1 MKEELQQKVR
11 QYFSAMSIYKDPNAT
26 NSIFAGR
33 NLPSFVKDY
42 LLKRFLNI
50 STGEVDTKGLSAF
63 LDKVIPANGGSV
75 KDDILSGKEV
85 TLLARF
91 TIYIDLVKGEKQL
104 PFLIMASS
112 RERELYLI
120 ISIVSIPMNWWMG
133 RSGV

>member
-63 LDKVIPANGGSV
+63 LDKVIPANGG
-75 KDDILSGKEV
+75 KCK
-85 TLLARF
+85 R
-91 TIYIDLVKGEKQL
+91 
-104 PFLIMASS
+104 
-112 RERELYLI
+112 
-120 ISIVSIPMNWWMG
+120 
-133 RSGV
+133 